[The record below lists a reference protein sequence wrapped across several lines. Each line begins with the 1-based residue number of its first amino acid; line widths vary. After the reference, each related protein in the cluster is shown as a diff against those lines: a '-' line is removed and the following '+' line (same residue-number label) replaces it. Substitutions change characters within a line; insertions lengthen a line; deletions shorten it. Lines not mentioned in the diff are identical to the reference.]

1 MKFNSL
7 EELKT
12 KVASL
17 DAPLYDKDSEA
28 FGERAVYDELA
39 KIINIQL
46 NNASLIPKAFR
57 NLLLY
62 VNGTNSYVSCHW
74 YNLEKEDVLDTCGYT
89 VVTFIKYQDEE
100 IWEDGTLDE
109 DFFFYGL
116 IMDTLKKFRLTAI
129 DPLDSVTLYES
140 DEGDEV
146 LPINF

>member
-1 MKFNSL
+1 MKVKTL
-7 EELKT
+7 QELKA
-12 KVASL
+12 KVAAIA
-17 DAPLYDKDSEA
+17 APLYDKDSEA

-46 NNASLIPKAFR
+46 NNASLIPKDFR
-57 NLLLY
+57 NLVLY
-62 VNGTNSYVSCHW
+62 INGTNSYVSCHW
-74 YNLEKEDVLDTCGYT
+74 YNLEKNDVMDSCGYT

-116 IMDTLKKFRLTAI
+116 IMDALEKYKRTAI
-129 DPLDSVTLYES
+129 KPLNSVILYEC

-146 LPINF
+146 LPISF

>member
-7 EELKT
+7 EELKA

-28 FGERAVYDELA
+28 FDDRAVYDELA

-74 YNLEKEDVLDTCGYT
+74 YNLEKDDVLDTCGYT

-129 DPLDSVTLYES
+129 DSLDSVILYES